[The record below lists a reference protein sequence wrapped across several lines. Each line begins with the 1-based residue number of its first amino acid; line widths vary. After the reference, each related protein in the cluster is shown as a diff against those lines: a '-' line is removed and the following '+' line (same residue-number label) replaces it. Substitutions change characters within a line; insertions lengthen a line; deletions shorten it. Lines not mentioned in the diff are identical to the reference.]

1 MKKSSMLA
9 VLTHR
14 LHCSLELG
22 FFHEEQLKKKSA
34 DRNNLQTK
42 QKPKLTKEVLAIQ
55 MNR

>member
-1 MKKSSMLA
+1 MLA